1 MKWIP
6 PRVSAFVHSETGPT
20 ATEYAVMLAL
30 IVIACIAVI
39 GSIGAKTGNVF
50 SELESEL

>member
-1 MKWIP
+1 MKWIR
-6 PRVSAFVHSETGPT
+6 PRVSAFLQSEEGPT

-30 IVIACIAVI
+30 IVIACITVI
-39 GSIGAKTGNVF
+39 GSIGAKTSGIF